1 MSFGQGVLQGLDMYR
16 DFSQQRRANERNDA
30 SLKIAREQQDI
41 ANYEQKQQ
49 VTRDVAKDVVGDIHG
64 HFGAEGFA
72 DYRTKPWDRL
82 VDEAPELA
90 AKLANT
96 KDDFT
101 NFRNEAGDN
110 VTAEVVGFSKKQ
122 VNGETIYT
130 PMVKRADTGQVVPM
144 TVGRSADPSDPVVQM
159 DAEDLKTN
167 LDGLWRGAVKN
178 GGLQNDMTHLVGRK
192 AATDAREEQLVRNA
206 SVATSIREGVLQVVG
221 SDGSITPEAK
231 TEFASLVIGME
242 DVDELKKIA
251 EAQGIDVDAL
261 VAEGQQA
268 ADAEIGSTAP
278 EGSLEK
284 LLFENGVTREVWE
297 NADEAFRKVLL
308 ERLNQTQDTEN
319 LIGQSWGRVMAQV
332 EELVKFPFDEIA
344 NIGNDI
350 AESRVG
356 RWLGMSDLADEPAPT
371 RRNTAI
377 ADNEKAIKR
386 RKGDRTEAEVDSSFT
401 TPPPF
406 ELTAENLQKAI
417 LEGTNKPTAEQQK
430 EMVSFLDSKGVKTM
444 ADFEKKVLDGE
455 IATNDA
461 RMVAFVASMSH
472 DGTAQQKDQVA
483 QGLMNLIERGSMD
496 TTQYQQAQITDA
508 AAGRANARYK
518 AETER
523 MALKQEIREYDQGEV
538 SAGVEA
544 SLELFDDILVDV
556 GMAKRGD
563 DGELIMTDDDFEG
576 GEDAA
581 TLIGRKISRYMG
593 THPLKAQGPK
603 SLEAYLSGMKPSVGL
618 YIQALAEADVN
629 DVFSKDNLLDFFRPE
644 PGGTI
649 NFDLTNVRVGSVKN
663 GKPQTIVYVGPD
675 GVESQSVPL
684 RTIQKASPLLARI
697 VVTAAEAN
705 AKATK

>member
-41 ANYEQKQQ
+41 ANYEQNQQ
-49 VTRDVAKDVVGDIHG
+49 VIRDTAKDVVGDIHG

-96 KDDFT
+96 KNDFT

-144 TVGRSADPSDPVVQM
+144 TVGRTADPSDPVVQM
-159 DAEDLKTN
+159 DAEDLKRD
-167 LDGLWRGAVKN
+167 LDGLWRGAIKN
-178 GGLQNDMTHLVGRK
+178 GGLQNDMSALAGRE
-192 AATDAREEQLVRNA
+192 AALNERQNKITRDA
-206 SVATSIREGVLQVVG
+206 SIATTLREGVLQVVG

-261 VAEGQQA
+261 VAEGERA

-319 LIGQSWGRVMAQV
+319 LIGQSWGRIMAQA

-356 RWLGMSDLADEPAPT
+356 RFLGMSDLADEPAPT

-386 RKGDRTEAEVDSSFT
+386 RRGERTEAEVDSVF

-406 ELTAENLQKAI
+406 ELTKENLQKAI
-417 LEGTNKPTAEQQK
+417 LEGTVEPTAEQQK
-430 EMVSFLDSKGVKTM
+430 QMVSFLDSKGVKTM
-444 ADFEKKVLDGE
+444 ADFEKKVLAGE

-472 DGTAQQKDQVA
+472 DGTQQQKDQVA

-496 TTQYQQAQITDA
+496 TTAYQQAQIDDA

-523 MALKQEIREYDQGEV
+523 QRLAFEIDQYDRG
-538 SAGVEA
+538 AIPDGVKA
-544 SLELFDDILVDV
+544 SLELLDSILVDV
-556 GMAKRGD
+556 GMAERGE
-563 DGELIMTDDDFEG
+563 DGELIMTDDDFKG

-629 DVFSKDNLLDFFRPE
+629 DVFSKENLLDFFRPE

>member
-16 DFSQQRRANERNDA
+16 DFSQQRRANERSDT
-30 SLKIAREQQDI
+30 SIKIAREQQDI
-41 ANYEQKQQ
+41 ANYEQKQT
-49 VTRDVAKDVVGDIHG
+49 VLKDSAKDVVGSIHG
-64 HFGAEGFA
+64 HFGAEGFS
-72 DYRTKPWDRL
+72 DYRSKPWDKL
-82 VDEAPELA
+82 VNEAPELA

-96 KDDFT
+96 KNDFT

-110 VTAEVVGFSKKQ
+110 VTAEVVSWSTKQ

-130 PMVKRADTGQVVPM
+130 PMVKRGDTGQVVPM
-144 TVGRSADPSDPVVQM
+144 TVGRTADPSDPVVQM
-159 DAEDLKTN
+159 DAEDLKRD
-167 LDGLWRGAVKN
+167 LDGLWQGAVKN
-178 GGLQNDMTHLVGRK
+178 GGMQNDLSHLAGRE
-192 AATDAREEQLVRNA
+192 AALNERQNKITRDA
-206 SVATSIREGVLQVVG
+206 SVATALREGALQVVG
-221 SDGSITPEAK
+221 SNGSITPQAK

-261 VAEGQQA
+261 VAEGEQA

-284 LLFENGVTREVWE
+284 LLYENGVTRAVWE
-297 NADEAFRKVLL
+297 NADEAFRKVLI
-308 ERLNQTQDTEN
+308 ERLNQTQDLEGV
-319 LIGQSWGRVMAQV
+319 IGKTAGRVMAQV

-356 RWLGMSDLADEPAPT
+356 RFLGMSDLADEPAPT
-371 RRNTAI
+371 RRNTAV
-377 ADNEKAIKR
+377 ADNEKEIKR
-386 RKGDRTEAEVDSSFT
+386 REGDRTEAEVDSAF

-406 ELTAENLQKAI
+406 ELTKENLQKAI
-417 LEGTNKPTAEQQK
+417 LEGAVEPTAEQQK
-430 EMVSFLDSKGVKTM
+430 QMVSFLDSKGVKTM
-444 ADFEKKVLDGE
+444 ADFEKMVLAGE

-496 TTQYQQAQITDA
+496 TTQYQQATIDDA
-508 AAGRANARYK
+508 QAGRANARYK

-523 MALKQEIREYDQGEV
+523 MALKQEIREYDQGAV
-538 SAGVEA
+538 PDGVKA
-544 SLELFDDILVDV
+544 SLELLDEILVDV
-556 GMAKRGD
+556 GMAERGE
-563 DGELIMTDDDFEG
+563 DGELIMTDGDFKG
-576 GEDAA
+576 GEDSA

-629 DVFSKDNLLDFFRPE
+629 DVFSKENLLDFFRPE

>member
-16 DFSQQRRANERNDA
+16 DFSQQRRANERSDA
-30 SLKIAREQQDI
+30 SIKIAREQQDI
-41 ANYEQKQQ
+41 ANYEQKQT
-49 VTRDVAKDVVGDIHG
+49 VLKDTAKDVVGSIHG
-64 HFGAEGFA
+64 HFGAEGFS
-72 DYRTKPWDRL
+72 DYQSKPWDKL
-82 VDEAPELA
+82 VNEAPELA

-96 KDDFT
+96 KNDFT

-110 VTAEVVGFSKKQ
+110 VTAEVVGWSTKQ

-130 PMVKRADTGQVVPM
+130 PMVKRGDTGQVVPM
-144 TVGRSADPSDPVVQM
+144 TVGRTADPSDPVVQM
-159 DAEDLKTN
+159 DAEDLKRD
-167 LDGLWRGAVKN
+167 LDGLWQGAIKN
-178 GGLQNDMTHLVGRK
+178 GGLQNDLSALAGRK
-192 AATDAREEQLVRNA
+192 AALDERQNKITRDA
-206 SVATSIREGVLQVVG
+206 SIATTLREGALQVVG
-221 SDGSITPEAK
+221 SDGSITPQAK

-261 VAEGQQA
+261 VAEGEKA

-284 LLFENGVTREVWE
+284 LLYENGVTREVWE
-297 NADEAFRKVLL
+297 NADEAFRKVLI
-308 ERLNQTQDTEN
+308 ERLNETQDTEGV
-319 LIGQSWGRVMAQV
+319 IGKTWGRAMAQV

-350 AESRVG
+350 AESKVG
-356 RWLGMSDLADEPAPT
+356 RFLGMSDLADEPAPT
-371 RRNTAI
+371 RRNTAV

-386 RKGDRTEAEVDSSFT
+386 REGDRTEAEVDSVF

-406 ELTAENLQKAI
+406 ELTKENLQKAI
-417 LEGTNKPTAEQQK
+417 LEGTVEPTAEQQK
-430 EMVSFLDSKGVKTM
+430 QMVSFLDSKGVKTM
-444 ADFEKKVLDGE
+444 ADFEKKVLAGE

-472 DGTAQQKDQVA
+472 DGTQQQKDQVA

-496 TTQYQQAQITDA
+496 TTQYQQEQINDA
-508 AAGRANARYK
+508 AAGRRNARYT
-518 AETER
+518 AETAR
-523 MALKQEIREYDQGEV
+523 QRLAFEIDQYDRGAV
-538 SAGVEA
+538 PDGVKA
-544 SLELFDDILVDV
+544 SLELFDEILVDV
-556 GMAKRGD
+556 GMAERGE
-563 DGELIMTDDDFEG
+563 DGELIMTDDDFKG
-576 GEDAA
+576 GEDNA

-697 VVTAAEAN
+697 VATAAEAN